1 MTEVLSPIVYKRV
14 EVLCYKNSKEIF
26 YDKYSNKLIVINRES
41 NKVIVIS
48 KDGKKIVKE
57 MHCRF
62 SLNMMIYKVTFN
74 CELNF
79 MMMLTQ

>member
-1 MTEVLSPIVYKRV
+1 MTEVVSPIVYKRV

-48 KDGKKIVKE
+48 KDGKKI
-57 MHCRF
+57 
-62 SLNMMIYKVTFN
+62 NYKRNALWVLFKYDDI
-74 CELNF
+74 
-79 MMMLTQ
+79 